1 MRTKKEPLAGLETEG
16 ANKAGGLS
24 CQQGNP
30 SPLKIQDSST
40 EAQEVRLLKSLCS
53 GPVTTFFARKQLD
66 IPHPA
71 GRVLGL
77 RQKGYDIETV
87 MVDDYSQA
95 GQVHRVALY
104 SLRRGK

>member
-24 CQQGNP
+24 CQSNL
-30 SPLKIQDSST
+30 STRNSQDSST
-40 EAQEVRLLKSLCS
+40 EAQELRLLKRLLS

-104 SLRRGK
+104 SLKRG